1 LEAGFLEATIVLWV
15 VVGSGVTDN
24 AGTALF
30 FCCQYTTRNV
40 AKRPRNPVI
49 TRGSTIEVGKANELA
64 LSVVINIFG
73 RWGRKLQTSTRCA
86 KSTALATG
94 SL

>member
-1 LEAGFLEATIVLWV
+1 LEAGFLEATVVFWV

-64 LSVVINIFG
+64 LSIVINIFG
-73 RWGRKLQTSTRCA
+73 LHT
-86 KSTALATG
+86 
-94 SL
+94 

>member
-1 LEAGFLEATIVLWV
+1 
-15 VVGSGVTDN
+15 
-24 AGTALF
+24 
-30 FCCQYTTRNV
+30 V

-73 RWGRKLQTSTRCA
+73 LHTQIPHISVSSILKCR
-86 KSTALATG
+86 LAI
-94 SL
+94 